1 MRVRPIRRAHRPA
14 TIFDVRILVV
24 DDAQPVR
31 ARFVAMLREV
41 HGVESVF
48 EAIDADQALAFLA
61 STTLHVVVLDLHLR
75 DGVSIDLLPHVK
87 SLTPPPLVIIVTND
101 PSERHRATCLARGAD
116 HFFDKAREFDR
127 VLDVVTLAL
136 LSAS

>member
-1 MRVRPIRRAHRPA
+1 M
-14 TIFDVRILVV
+14 RILVV

-41 HGVESVF
+41 RGVERVF

-75 DGVSIDLLPHVK
+75 EGVSIDLVPHVK
-87 SLTPPPLVIIVTND
+87 SFTPAPVVIVVTND

-116 HFFDKAREFDR
+116 YFFDKAREFDR
-127 VLDVVTLAL
+127 VLDVVMLAL
-136 LSAS
+136 ASAS